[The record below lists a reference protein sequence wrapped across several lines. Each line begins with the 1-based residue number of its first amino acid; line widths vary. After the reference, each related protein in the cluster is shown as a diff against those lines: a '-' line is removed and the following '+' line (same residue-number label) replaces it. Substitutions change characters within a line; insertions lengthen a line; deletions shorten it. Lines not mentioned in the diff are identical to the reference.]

1 MSSRPLLNPC
11 ASSACV
17 ETRVET
23 RFFFFVSGEHDAT
36 GVISKW
42 EQRGANM
49 SVWQGLA
56 EETEAHW
63 EWLLKEKETLSRLVQ
78 QKFAFASS
86 TAAASPTS
94 SPGLPVPDLQALA
107 ESQIKN
113 VSEVLNKRTAAAEAT
128 AAVLSRHE
136 GTLHLK
142 L

>member
-1 MSSRPLLNPC
+1 
-11 ASSACV
+11 
-17 ETRVET
+17 
-23 RFFFFVSGEHDAT
+23 
-36 GVISKW
+36 
-42 EQRGANM
+42 M

-63 EWLLKEKETLSRLVQ
+63 ERLLKEKETLSRLVQ